1 MTKEQYEKISN
12 RINELYKII
21 NEGKGYNPYR
31 DSKGRFANGPSAAFG
46 KFAASSDSE
55 RNPNFGGFTPDS
67 ITGNIKSRLDKTRS
81 KALIEVGAAIHKMA
95 KSGDYIRGE
104 DKGLDAHEAEYNMA
118 VTKARN
124 AESMIGQIHNFA
136 TYAATKRTEDGYRED
151 YFKTTANLLKQ
162 APKHLDALTIASE
175 RFAKRAGKDAPKN
188 VELISGKE
196 KALRAAY
203 NTLIEINKHGSMK
216 NPLKEISLK

>member
-1 MTKEQYEKISN
+1 MKIHNYSP
-12 RINELYKII
+12 LKFLWII

-67 ITGNIKSRLDKTRS
+67 TTGNIKSRLDKVRS
-81 KALIEVGAAIHKMA
+81 KALIEVGAAISKMSKA
-95 KSGDYIRGE
+95 GDYVRGE
-104 DKGLDAHEAEYNMA
+104 DKGLDAHEAEYHMA

-136 TYAATKRTEDGYRED
+136 TYAATKRPQDGHGED

-162 APKHLDALTIASE
+162 APKHLDALTTASE

>member
-1 MTKEQYEKISN
+1 
-12 RINELYKII
+12 
-21 NEGKGYNPYR
+21 
-31 DSKGRFANGPSAAFG
+31 
-46 KFAASSDSE
+46 
-55 RNPNFGGFTPDS
+55 
-67 ITGNIKSRLDKTRS
+67 
-81 KALIEVGAAIHKMA
+81 MA
-95 KSGDYIRGE
+95 KAGDYVRGE
-104 DKGLDAHEAEYNMA
+104 DKGLDAHEAEYHMA

-136 TYAATKRTEDGYRED
+136 TYAATKRPQDGYGED
-151 YFKTTANLLKQ
+151 YFKSTANLLKQ
-162 APKHLDALTIASE
+162 APKHLDALTTASE